1 MLSNDEHFEIERE
14 LAAAMAQ
21 HTDGLPRPRVDLRAI
36 RRRTATRR
44 RILVPVVAASV
55 ALVTAAPFAVA
66 QSGLLET
73 RSSGSAQGHAV
84 TSTPMGGGSAQAG
97 GFASTQGSMQAP
109 TQGSHKSQAGAQGGV
124 QGSAGSTL
132 PDAGGLTKGG
142 CVNLRAPLTMAE
154 HNALAQQ
161 ATAAFQQARA
171 NLAGALAKS
180 GLGEADPVSFSDSLP
195 NQLMPQVG
203 TVVDQVDCA
212 GKRHL
217 SPSQAK
223 AALDQLRAAVLSS
236 GVVASVV
243 MDRTSGFLGLSAGDM
258 SGSASFVRMSDNTLV
273 MSGTFSSHGMLPF
286 EHTMT
291 MTMRLPDC
299 GVTKLDLRDLGLRGT
314 SLSDLRSSLSK
325 ASGGMQGVVPGIL
338 TADAT
343 VLSLPTS

>member
-1 MLSNDEHFEIERE
+1 MLSNDEHFDIERE

-44 RILVPVVAASV
+44 RVLIPVVAASV
-55 ALVTAAPFAVA
+55 ALATAAPFAVA
-66 QSGLLET
+66 QSGLLENH
-73 RSSGSAQGHAV
+73 SSGSAQGRAV
-84 TSTPMGGGSAQAG
+84 TSTPLGGGSGQLG
-97 GFASTQGSMQAP
+97 GSASTHSSSRAS
-109 TQGSHKSQAGAQGGV
+109 TSGSHKSQAGAQGGV

-142 CVNLRAPLTMAE
+142 CVNLRAPLTTAE

-161 ATAAFQQARA
+161 ARAAFEQARS
-171 NLAGALAKS
+171 NLAGALAKG
-180 GLGEADPVSFSDSLP
+180 GLGDAGPVAFSDDLP

-203 TVVDQVDCA
+203 TLVDQVDCA

-236 GVVASVV
+236 GLVASVV
-243 MDRTSGFLGLSAGDM
+243 MDQTSGFLGLSAGDM
-258 SGSASFVRMSDNTLV
+258 NGSASFVRMSDGTLI
-273 MSGTFSSHGMLPF
+273 MTGTLSSRGILPF
-286 EHTMT
+286 QHTMT
-291 MTMRLPDC
+291 MTMRLPDM
-299 GVTKLDLRDLGLRGT
+299 GVTKLDLRDLGLRGIG
-314 SLSDLRSSLSK
+314 LSDLRGRLTR

-343 VLSLPTS
+343 VLSLPTP